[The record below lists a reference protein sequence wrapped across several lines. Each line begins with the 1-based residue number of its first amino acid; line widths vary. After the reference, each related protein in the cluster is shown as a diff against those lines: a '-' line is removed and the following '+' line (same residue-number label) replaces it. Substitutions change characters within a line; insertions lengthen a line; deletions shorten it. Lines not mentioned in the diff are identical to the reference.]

1 MGFKCYF
8 LFIVLSLDEKS
19 FFGTY
24 ASDISSLT
32 SSLKYISEKYNNLLC
47 FLIILLKF
55 FFARLWFDWVG
66 FPAFFSSVRSHPGT
80 VGAVLTAESALKV
93 LVHADPD
100 QQTWGQ
106 SSDVLRARESL
117 HNPVFYR
124 TFTIFGHLKNAAD
137 RHMMKV
143 MKRSISPPP
152 NMKTQQATGVRPQL
166 TDLLSRKSNF
176 NNLYHK
182 CAWWIQSKSKA
193 AAVRWLQTWGHW
205 H

>member
-1 MGFKCYF
+1 MSFKCYF

-32 SSLKYISEKYNNLLC
+32 SSLKYISEKHNNLLC
-47 FLIILLKF
+47 FLIILLSF
-55 FFARLWFDWVG
+55 FFSFLHDWG
-66 FPAFFSSVRSHPGT
+66 FPAFSSSVRSHPGP

-100 QQTWGQ
+100 RQTLGQ
-106 SSDVLRARESL
+106 SSDVLRTRESL

-124 TFTIFGHLKNAAD
+124 TFTLFVHLKNAAD
-137 RHMMKV
+137 RHMMKA
-143 MKRSISPPP
+143 MKRSISPPL
-152 NMKTQQATGVRPQL
+152 NTKAEQATGVKPQL

-176 NNLYHK
+176 NKLYHK
-182 CAWWIQSKSKA
+182 CARWIQSKSKA
-193 AAVRWLQTWGHW
+193 AAIRWLQTWGHW
-205 H
+205 YQ